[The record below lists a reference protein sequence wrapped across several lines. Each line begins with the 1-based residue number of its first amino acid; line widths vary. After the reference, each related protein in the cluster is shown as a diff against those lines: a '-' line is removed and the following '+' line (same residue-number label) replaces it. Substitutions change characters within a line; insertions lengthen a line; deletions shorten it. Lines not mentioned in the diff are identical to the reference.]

1 MKNIVDY
8 GRIPYS
14 LGKRRD
20 TMEKKIALLCDS
32 GADLSEQEAKEL
44 GIYVVRMNVTIDEK
58 EYTEGVDL
66 SEADIYR
73 AHQEGSKITTAQPST
88 GVLMRMWDELLES
101 YDQILYL
108 PISREL
114 SGTCANAMALAK
126 SEYEG
131 RVFVVDSTFVCYP
144 AVVMLKEAKAMLEK
158 GYSCEEVKAKLEE
171 GEMLAILIP
180 ENLNALKAGGRISPA
195 AAALAGML
203 KIFPLLKVENGSID
217 VQEKVRTAK
226 KAYAVGIDYLTSG
239 IDVEDY
245 EWMIIHADND
255 VLCDTLKRELEE
267 KIHLTVDKHI
277 FRSIILS
284 HVGKGTIGFGRIKKL
299 KY

>member
-1 MKNIVDY
+1 
-8 GRIPYS
+8 
-14 LGKRRD
+14 
-20 TMEKKIALLCDS
+20 MEKKVALLCDS
-32 GADLSEQEAKEL
+32 GADISEQEALEL
-44 GIYVVRMNVTIDEK
+44 GIYVVRMPVMIDDQ
-58 EYTEGVDL
+58 EYIEGMNL
-66 SEADIYR
+66 SEEDIYR
-73 AHQEGSKITTAQPST
+73 AHLEQRKITTAQPST
-88 GVLMRMWDELLES
+88 GVLMEKWNTLLET
-101 YDQILYL
+101 YDQVLYL
-108 PISREL
+108 PISKEL

-131 RVFVVDSTFVCYP
+131 KVFVVDSTFVCYP
-144 AVVMLKEAKAMLEK
+144 SIVMMKSAKAMLEK
-158 GYSCEEVKAKLEE
+158 GYSCEAIKAKLEE

-217 VQEKVRTAK
+217 VQDKVRTAK
-226 KAYAVGIDYLTSG
+226 KAYAVGIDYLTAD
-239 IDVEDY
+239 IDVDDY
-245 EWMIIHADND
+245 DWMIIHADND
-255 VLCDTLKRELEE
+255 AVCDLLKAQLEAKVNRPVE
-267 KIHLTVDKHI
+267 KQI